1 MVEYIHPLV
10 VYGLVVQAFA
20 AGLRCMARGVASEV
34 EETAGKIADGEPEIG
49 EWSYVVFDL
58 QRASANR

>member
-1 MVEYIHPLV
+1 
-10 VYGLVVQAFA
+10 
-20 AGLRCMARGVASEV
+20 MARGVASEV